1 MPTPLPPERIVV
13 VIPVRG
19 LEGAKSRLG
28 GVLDAEERRDLVSA
42 LLRGV
47 IGAAAA
53 APGVAE
59 VVVVSPDP
67 EALEL
72 AAGAGARPIRQAG
85 MGLNEAL
92 DSARAEVLAGG
103 PAALLVLP
111 ADLPTIEPRSVA
123 AILERAGPPPTVVL
137 VPDRHGRGTN
147 ALLLTPAGIID
158 FAFGGDSRA
167 EHAARARAA
176 GARYEEVD
184 AGLGLDLDTS
194 DDLLLVEEARAPS
207 RATPLVGG
215 AAAAREQGARSR

>member
-1 MPTPLPPERIVV
+1 MPTPLPPERIVA

-42 LLRGV
+42 LLRRV
-47 IGAAAA
+47 VAAAA
-53 APGVAE
+53 ETPGLSE

-72 AAGAGARPIRQAG
+72 AAEAGARPLLQSG

-92 DSARAEVLAGG
+92 EAARADVLAGG
-103 PAALLVLP
+103 PAAVLVLP
-111 ADLPTIEPRSVA
+111 ADLPTIEASSVA
-123 AILERAGPPPTVVL
+123 AIVERAGPPPSVVL

-147 ALLLTPAGIID
+147 ALLLAPAGIID

-176 GARYEEVD
+176 GARYDEVD
-184 AGLGLDLDTS
+184 AGLGLDLDTA
-194 DDLLLVEEARAPS
+194 DDLLLVEEARAQIASPS
-207 RATPLVGG
+207 TPR
-215 AAAAREQGARSR
+215 AAAVDRDTGARSR